1 MAQSVPCSLFVPQ
14 AGFDYATLRERAV
27 LAESLAFA
35 GLWTVDHMWAR
46 GAPNVPFLDGWTVIA
61 ALAEATARLR
71 LGVLVTCNSY
81 RNPGILAKTVATSDH
96 ISRGRIELGV
106 GAGWMQEE
114 YAAYG
119 FPFPPVRTRLS
130 QLEESLEIITRLFSQ
145 PRTSFDGEHYRFDDA
160 PFEPKPLQRP
170 LPITIG
176 GAGPRVLM
184 RLVARYAHRW
194 NCPMP
199 AAARLGEHLD
209 ALARHCEEIGRDPRD
224 VIVSEQ
230 IAVVIG
236 TDTADLTKQIEIAR
250 RRIGGFV
257 DLETMAICG
266 TADTVVER
274 LLGKIR
280 NGVND
285 FAVLLGD
292 LGTPRSL
299 QLFAERVAPHLTA
312 R

>member
-1 MAQSVPCSLFVPQ
+1 MATRVPCSVFVPQ
-14 AGFDYATLRERAV
+14 AGFDYPTLRERAL
-27 LAESLAFA
+27 LAESLGFV

-46 GAPNVPFLDGWTVIA
+46 GAADIPFLDGWTIVS
-61 ALAEATARLR
+61 ALAEATSRLR

-81 RNPGILAKTVATSDH
+81 RNPGILAKIVATSDH
-96 ISRGRIELGV
+96 ISGGRIELGI
-106 GAGWMQEE
+106 GAGWMDEE

-130 QLEESLEIITRLFSQ
+130 QLEESLEIITQLFSGR
-145 PRTSFDGEHYRFDDA
+145 RTSYAGTHYRFEDA
-160 PFEPKPLQRP
+160 PFEPKPLQCP

-176 GAGPRVLM
+176 GAGPKILM

-199 AAARLGEHLD
+199 AASRLEEHLT
-209 ALARHCEEIGRDPRD
+209 ALSLHCEKIGRDPGD
-224 VIVSEQ
+224 VTVSEQ
-230 IAVVIG
+230 IAVVVG
-236 TDTADLTKQIEIAR
+236 QDDADLTKQIAIAR
-250 RRIGGFV
+250 QRIGGFV

-266 TADTVVER
+266 TPDTVVER
-274 LLGKIR
+274 LSAKIR
-280 NGVND
+280 TGVND
-285 FAVLLGD
+285 FAVLFGD

-299 QLFAERVAPHLTA
+299 QLFADRVAPYLTG

>member
-1 MAQSVPCSLFVPQ
+1 MVTRVPCSVFVPQ
-14 AGFDYATLRERAV
+14 AGFDYPTLRERAL
-27 LAESLAFA
+27 LAESLGFM

-46 GAPNVPFLDGWTVIA
+46 GAPDIPFLDGWTVVS
-61 ALAEATARLR
+61 ALADATSRLR

-81 RNPGILAKTVATSDH
+81 RNPGILAKIVATSDH
-96 ISRGRIELGV
+96 ISGGRVELGI
-106 GAGWMQEE
+106 GAGWMEEE

-130 QLEESLEIITRLFSQ
+130 QLEESLEIITQLFSAG
-145 PRTSFDGEHYRFDDA
+145 RTGYAGTHYRFEDT

-176 GAGPRVLM
+176 GAGPKILM

-199 AAARLGEHLD
+199 AASRLEEHLT
-209 ALARHCEEIGRDPRD
+209 ALSRHCEKIGRDPGD
-224 VIVSEQ
+224 VTVSEQ
-230 IAVVIG
+230 VAVVVG
-236 TDTADLTKQIEIAR
+236 EDDADLTKQLEIAR
-250 RRIGGFV
+250 QRIGGFV
-257 DLETMAICG
+257 DLATMAICG
-266 TADTVVER
+266 TPDTVVER
-274 LLGKIR
+274 LSAKIR
-280 NGVND
+280 RGVND
-285 FAVLLGD
+285 FAVLFGD

-299 QLFAERVAPHLTA
+299 QLFADRVAPHLTG

>member
-1 MAQSVPCSLFVPQ
+1 MAARVPCSVFVPQ
-14 AGFDYATLRERAV
+14 AGFDYPTLRERAL
-27 LAESLAFA
+27 LAESLGFS
-35 GLWTVDHMWAR
+35 GVWTVDHMWAR
-46 GAPNVPFLDGWTVIA
+46 GAADVPFLDGWTVVS
-61 ALAEATARLR
+61 ALAEATSRLR

-81 RNPGILAKTVATSDH
+81 RNPGILAKIVATSDH
-96 ISRGRIELGV
+96 ISGGRIELGI
-106 GAGWMQEE
+106 GAGWMEEE

-130 QLEESLEIITRLFSQ
+130 QLEESLEIITRLFSR
-145 PRTSFDGEHYRFDDA
+145 PRTSYRGDHYRFDDA
-160 PFEPKPLQRP
+160 PFEPKPRQRP

-176 GAGPRVLM
+176 GAGPNVLM

-199 AAARLGEHLD
+199 AASRLEEHLI
-209 ALARHCEEIGRDPRD
+209 ALSRHCEKIGRDPGE
-224 VIVSEQ
+224 VTVSEQ
-230 IAVVIG
+230 IAVVVG
-236 TDTADLTKQIEIAR
+236 QDDADLAKQVEVAQQ
-250 RRIGGFV
+250 RIGGFV

-266 TADTVVER
+266 TPDTVVDR
-274 LLGKIR
+274 LSAKIR

-285 FAVLLGD
+285 FAVLFGD

-299 QLFAERVAPHLTA
+299 QLFADRVAPHLTA